1 VPLVVLVTDFFFDD
15 ITFDLFLL
23 VVLFVIFAIRV
34 LDAL

>member
-15 ITFDLFLL
+15 VTFDLFLL